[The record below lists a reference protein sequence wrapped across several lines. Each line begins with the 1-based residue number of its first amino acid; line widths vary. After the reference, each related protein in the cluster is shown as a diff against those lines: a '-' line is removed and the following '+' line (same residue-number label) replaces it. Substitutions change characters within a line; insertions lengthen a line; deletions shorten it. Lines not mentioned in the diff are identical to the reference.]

1 MYLDI
6 LPWAMF
12 LAFVAGMLAVD
23 LGVFHR
29 NAHEVTRREAL
40 AWSAV
45 WIGLAIVFNI
55 GVYVFQGSERGLQWT
70 TGYLIEK
77 SLSVDN
83 VFVFLLIF
91 SMFAVP
97 AQYQHRVLFW
107 GIVGALVMRG
117 ILIMVGAAL
126 LDAAHFVIYVFG
138 AFLILTGIKFLRDD
152 GEHAPSLE
160 RNWLVRAARRIRP
173 VTAGYEGQRFFVRRG
188 GVLYLTPLFLVLLLI
203 ESTDLVFA
211 VDSIPAIFAVTDD
224 PFIVFTSNIFA
235 ILGLRALYF
244 VLSGYLAGLAYLKP
258 ALAAVLVF
266 VGTKMVLADV
276 YKIDPLVS
284 LVVIALILGVSVLV
298 AHGAA
303 RGRRGDAPARSGA
316 GARSVGPAWFAMAAR
331 RVSTSARR
339 RRTDPVR

>member
-1 MYLDI
+1 
-6 LPWAMF
+6 LPWAIF
-12 LAFVAGMLAVD
+12 LVFVAGMLALD

-29 NAHEVTRREAL
+29 TAHEVSRREAV

-55 GVYVFQGSERGLQWT
+55 GVYVFRGSDSGLEWT

-91 SMFAVP
+91 SVFAVP

-107 GIVGALVMRG
+107 GIVGALFMRA
-117 ILIMVGAAL
+117 ILILVGAAL
-126 LDAAHFVIYVFG
+126 LDAAHFVIYLFG
-138 AFLILTGIKFLRDD
+138 GFLILTGVKFLYDKGD
-152 GEHAPSLE
+152 HVPSLD
-160 RNWLVRAARRIRP
+160 RNWLVRLARRVRP
-173 VTAGYEGQRFFVRRG
+173 VTDAYEGQKFWVRRDG
-188 GVLYLTPLFLVLLLI
+188 ILFLTPLFLVLLLI

-244 VLSGYLAGLAYLKP
+244 VLSGYLSGLAYLKP
-258 ALAAVLVF
+258 ALAAILVF
-266 VGTKMVLADV
+266 VGTKMVVADV
-276 YKIDPLVS
+276 YKIDPVVS
-284 LVVIALILGVSVLV
+284 LLVIAFILVGAIVASLLVQREGGGVPLPGTQP
-298 AHGAA
+298 AE
-303 RGRRGDAPARSGA
+303 RRRLPRSGT
-316 GARSVGPAWFAMAAR
+316 
-331 RVSTSARR
+331 TSE
-339 RRTDPVR
+339 P